1 MDTQTT
7 PDTIQV
13 DQKKTTPATSQAD
26 QEKTTSSENAATFEV
41 GGNGY
46 TFTEDELQKIENGQ
60 RPVLK
65 QQTDEKK
72 SIPSIWDNGFDKG
85 MEANPDMTI
94 YDAIRG
100 YNNYAKENQKEPLD
114 ILDIWPLMQ
123 SGDIMKSRA
132 QNEKDERK
140 RANKEKWD
148 QVTNALLH
156 LGNFVGTI
164 AGAPSQDIESSLEL
178 SKRQQILRDKTLE
191 QRRQAN
197 SDFLKIY
204 QASQAEKMAAEKMK
218 LENRKQDRLDAAAR
232 TNAAKAEAY
241 INYQRSMQMK
251 NEEQAE
257 YWRVKAECLEKG
269 MPLEEAKKQAEIAAT
284 YARAAAATQNAATN
298 AAKLNSVTYKRNADG
313 SEDIIEY
320 RAGTGGGTSAAPA
333 NNGGSSSNRGNRG
346 GQSPQITGVNWVN

>member
-13 DQKKTTPATSQAD
+13 YQKETTPATSQAD
-26 QEKTTSSENAATFEV
+26 QENTTSSENAATFEV

-100 YNNYAKENQKEPLD
+100 YNDYAKENQKEPLD

-123 SGDIMKSRA
+123 SGDIMKSKA

-156 LGNFVGTI
+156 LGNFVGAI

-178 SKRQQILRDKTLE
+178 SKRQQMLRDKTLE

-197 SDFLKIY
+197 NDFLKVY
-204 QASQAEKMAAEKMK
+204 QTSQAAKIAAEKEKREAAYQQRKMALDERKQEEVERKNAEHEAYLYERLDLDWQKLSQNDRLIKIREDVAKGNLSMRAADILIKREK
-218 LENRKQDRLDAAAR
+218 LEESK
-232 TNAAKAEAY
+232 KP
-241 INYQRSMQMK
+241 K
-251 NEEQAE
+251 
-257 YWRVKAECLEKG
+257 VVEKVDQYG
-269 MPLEEAKKQAEIAAT
+269 NVSRIT
-284 YARAAAATQNAATN
+284 T
-298 AAKLNSVTYKRNADG
+298 
-313 SEDIIEY
+313 
-320 RAGTGGGTSAAPA
+320 GTGGGAPA
-333 NNGGSSSNRGNRG
+333 SPTNNGGSSSNRGNRG